1 MSCIHAN
8 CGTKL
13 IPLISGFS
21 NIPWALLGELF
32 PTNVKGLAAG
42 VSTTVCSISSF
53 LSTNLFT
60 DIVDI
65 VGIDS
70 AFGIFALFSL
80 ISIFFVIFHV
90 PETNGLSLAEIQEL
104 LNDPD
109 YSRNT
114 KIKKNEEILTNELKR
129 LE

>member
-1 MSCIHAN
+1 M
-8 CGTKL
+8 
-13 IPLISGFS
+13 
-21 NIPWALLGELF
+21 F

-60 DIVDI
+60 DVVNI

-70 AFGIFALFSL
+70 AFGIFALTSF
-80 ISIFFVIFHV
+80 ISIFFVTFLV

-104 LNDPD
+104 LNNPD
-109 YSRNT
+109 HNKNEKMT
-114 KIKKNEEILTNELKR
+114 KNEELMPSELKC